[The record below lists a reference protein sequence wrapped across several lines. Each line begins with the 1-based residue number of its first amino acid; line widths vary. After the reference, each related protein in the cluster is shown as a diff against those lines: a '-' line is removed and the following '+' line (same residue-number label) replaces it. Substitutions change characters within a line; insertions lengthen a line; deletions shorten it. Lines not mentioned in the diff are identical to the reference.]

1 MLPNLNLTL
10 LYLGLIF
17 ILHSHRANLDARID
31 VPFRVRELLQAQVV
45 LHLSFI
51 GFIHVDDLIHIV
63 DQCLVLSANLQ
74 LLGKIQCPI

>member
-45 LHLSFI
+45 LHLPFI

-74 LLGKIQCPI
+74 LLGKV